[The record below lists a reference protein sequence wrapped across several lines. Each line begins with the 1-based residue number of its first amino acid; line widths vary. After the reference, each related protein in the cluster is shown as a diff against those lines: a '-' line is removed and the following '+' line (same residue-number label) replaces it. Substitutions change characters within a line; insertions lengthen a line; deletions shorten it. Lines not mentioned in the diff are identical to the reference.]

1 MGGSVLGRRI
11 SVIYAHLPRFIT
23 YDTLV
28 SAAKEAAI
36 MSTKQPRLN
45 VVLEPSI
52 YETLYK
58 LSKKEGVSMSLVARD
73 LLREA
78 LTIHEDTF
86 WAKEAVK
93 REKNLTK
100 RKSLRHRDVWG
111 S

>member
-1 MGGSVLGRRI
+1 
-11 SVIYAHLPRFIT
+11 
-23 YDTLV
+23 
-28 SAAKEAAI
+28 

-58 LSKKEGVSMSLVARD
+58 MSRKEGLSMSLVARD

-78 LTIHEDTF
+78 LIIHEDAY
-86 WAKEAVK
+86 WAKTAAE
-93 REKNLTK
+93 REK
-100 RKSLRHRDVWG
+100 SLSKKKPVRHRDVWG

>member
-1 MGGSVLGRRI
+1 
-11 SVIYAHLPRFIT
+11 
-23 YDTLV
+23 
-28 SAAKEAAI
+28 

-58 LSKKEGVSMSLVARD
+58 MSKKEGLSMSLVARD

-78 LTIHEDTF
+78 LMIHEDGY
-86 WAKEAVK
+86 WAKSAAE
-93 REKNLTK
+93 REKSLSKK
-100 RKSLRHRDVWG
+100 RLVRHSDVWD

>member
-1 MGGSVLGRRI
+1 
-11 SVIYAHLPRFIT
+11 
-23 YDTLV
+23 
-28 SAAKEAAI
+28 

-58 LSKKEGVSMSLVARD
+58 MSQKEGLSMSLVARD

-78 LTIHEDTF
+78 LTIHEDSY
-86 WAKEAVK
+86 WAKSAA
-93 REKNLTK
+93 EKE
-100 RKSLRHRDVWG
+100 KSLSRKKLLSHRDVWK

>member
-1 MGGSVLGRRI
+1 
-11 SVIYAHLPRFIT
+11 
-23 YDTLV
+23 
-28 SAAKEAAI
+28 

-58 LSKKEGVSMSLVARD
+58 LSKKEGLSMSLVARN

-78 LTIHEDTF
+78 LTIQEDAF
-86 WAKEAVK
+86 WAKEAGE
-93 REKNLTK
+93 REKKLPRK
-100 RKSLRHRDVWG
+100 RLLRHRNVWG